1 MFCLK
6 IASLLIDNL
15 NKVFLGI
22 KNGGAISSIQGVED
36 LIFLPITQLQLML
49 SMAIAE
55 VFLLSE
61 PNYSVSIGSENY
73 FSLAVGAF
81 VAGVFIFIIAALKI
95 GNSIKFKQAKP
106 KEKILVKVRQ
116 N

>member
-1 MFCLK
+1 
-6 IASLLIDNL
+6 
-15 NKVFLGI
+15 VFLGI
-22 KNGGAISSIQGVED
+22 NNGGAISSIKGVED

-55 VFLLSE
+55 VLLLSD
-61 PNYSVSIGSENY
+61 PNYSVTIGSENY

-81 VAGVFIFIIAALKI
+81 VAGIFIFILVALKV
-95 GNSIKFKQAKP
+95 GNIIKFKQIEP
-106 KEKILVKVRQ
+106 KEKILVNVRQ

>member
-1 MFCLK
+1 M
-6 IASLLIDNL
+6 
-15 NKVFLGI
+15 FLGI
-22 KNGGAISSIQGVED
+22 NNGGAISSIKGVED

-55 VFLLSE
+55 VFLLSD
-61 PNYSVSIGSENY
+61 PNYSVTIGSENY

-81 VAGVFIFIIAALKI
+81 VAGIFIFILVALKV
-95 GNSIKFKQAKP
+95 GNIIKFKQIEP
-106 KEKILVKVRQ
+106 KEKILVNVRQ

>member
-1 MFCLK
+1 M
-6 IASLLIDNL
+6 
-15 NKVFLGI
+15 FLGI
-22 KNGGAISSIQGVED
+22 NNGGAISSIKGVED

-55 VFLLSE
+55 VFLLSD
-61 PNYSVSIGSENY
+61 PNYSVTIGSENY

-81 VAGVFIFIIAALKI
+81 VTGIFIFILVAIKV
-95 GNSIKFKQAKP
+95 GNIIKFKQIEP
-106 KEKILVKVRQ
+106 KEKILVNVRQ